1 MVAMS
6 NYERIKGAQYSRWLG
21 EEEHP
26 VAEDDATEIEEMYR
40 EGGRL
45 IIRADTS
52 DGLVDLAIPITAEE
66 SWNEFVDSL
75 PKFES

>member
-1 MVAMS
+1 MS

-21 EEEHP
+21 EEDEP
-26 VAEDDATEIEEMYR
+26 VAKDSAAEIEEMYR

-52 DGLVDLAIPITAEE
+52 DGLVDIAVPITTTQ
-66 SWNEFVDSL
+66 SWNEFVESL
-75 PKFES
+75 PKWE